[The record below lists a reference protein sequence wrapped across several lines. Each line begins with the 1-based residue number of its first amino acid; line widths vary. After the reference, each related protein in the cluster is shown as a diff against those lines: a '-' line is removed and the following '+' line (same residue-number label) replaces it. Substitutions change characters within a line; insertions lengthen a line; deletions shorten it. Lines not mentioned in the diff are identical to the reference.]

1 MRRVKLEGGSGDFV
15 LSPIGNGNP
24 FSTADTIYFRNLLSA
39 DHDADSNSFTFKKH
53 SLGKQGPRYL
63 FSYLDS
69 EGFAL
74 ELDAAA
80 ARTLAVIKKGR
91 KVLEQSRKAG
101 AMMKQTNHRELDIKG
116 FKRHLKSF
124 QVPATDHMVRVAHPA
139 NFSVP
144 GSGKTTIALAAFA
157 HLKKARVVEVLVV
170 VGPRSS
176 FAPWETEA
184 TACLATKP
192 RIVRITGNKS
202 QRHHAWNE
210 ALQATLVILNYQVA
224 ANDLDRLES
233 LLSARA
239 AMLVVD
245 ESHYIKNIGDGKWA
259 NTMRSVAPLAAKRVI
274 LSGTPAPNGLADLW
288 AQFTF
293 LYPDE
298 ALLGTKDQFIHR
310 IQHDADPVK
319 SIKRDL
325 SPLFWRIKKRD
336 LGLPRAKV
344 VKLKVNFG
352 PIQEAIYDAL
362 AFKTLRDIKSV
373 PSEAARLKMWR
384 RAKMIRLLQAA
395 SNPALLAQYSDQ
407 FRLPPLSSSGLS
419 IGKLID
425 KYSEYEVPAKI
436 RAAVHLVNAL
446 TAKGR
451 KVILWTT
458 FIHNI
463 KMLVQLLK
471 DLRPLQLFGAIP
483 LSEQEDAE
491 INREN
496 IIQKFKNDSSAM
508 LLIANPAACAES
520 ISLHKVCGEAIYLDR
535 TFNCAHF
542 LQSKDRIHRVGLTHS
557 DRVNYY
563 YLICNGS
570 IDEVVDR
577 RLVQKERRML
587 ELLEQDFG
595 AVDFDSN
602 EDVVSEDNE
611 ENIDF
616 AQTMAQIRKRA
627 SHAR

>member
-1 MRRVKLEGGSGDFV
+1 MRRVKLEGGSGDFILRPV
-15 LSPIGNGNP
+15 GNGNP

-39 DHDADSNSFTFKKH
+39 EHDVDSNTFTFRKQA
-53 SLGKQGPRYL
+53 LGKQGPRYL
-63 FSYLDS
+63 FTYLDA
-69 EGFAL
+69 EGFQL

-80 ARTLAVIKKGR
+80 SRTLDTIKKGR
-91 KVLEQSRKAG
+91 KVLEQSRQAG
-101 AMMKQTNHRELDIKG
+101 AVMKQVTGGGLNTKG
-116 FKRHLKSF
+116 LKRRLKPF
-124 QVPATDHMVRVAHPA
+124 QLPATSHMIKVAHSA

-157 HLKKARVVEVLVV
+157 HLQKAEVVNVLVV

-184 TACLATKP
+184 IACLATKP

-202 QRHHAWNE
+202 HRHRAWHE
-210 ALQATLVILNYQVA
+210 AIRATVVILNYQVA
-224 ANDLDRLES
+224 ANDVEQLES

-245 ESHYIKNIGDGKWA
+245 ESHYIKNIGDGKWT

-298 ALLGTKDQFIHR
+298 ALLGTKDQFVHR
-310 IQHDADPVK
+310 IQNDADPVK

-325 SPLFWRIKKRD
+325 GPLFWRIKKRD
-336 LGLPRAKV
+336 LGLPRPKV
-344 VKLKVNFG
+344 AKLKVKFG
-352 PIQEAIYDAL
+352 PIQAAIYDAL

-373 PSEAARLKMWR
+373 PADAARLKMWR

-395 SNPALLAQYSDQ
+395 SNPSLLAQYSDQ

-425 KYSEYEVPAKI
+425 HYPEYEVPAKI
-436 RAAVHLVNAL
+436 RAAVHLINQL

-463 KMLVQLLK
+463 RMLMQLLK
-471 DLRPLQLFGAIP
+471 DLSPLPLFGGIP

-496 IIQKFKNDSSAM
+496 IINKFKTDSSAM
-508 LLIANPAACAES
+508 LLVANPAACAES

-542 LQSKDRIHRVGLTHS
+542 LQSKDRIHRVGLTHG

-563 YLICNGS
+563 YLISYGS
-570 IDEVVDR
+570 IDEVVDS

-602 EDVVSEDNE
+602 EDIVSEDSD
-611 ENIDF
+611 ENVDF
-616 AQTMAQIRKRA
+616 AQTMNQIRKRA
-627 SHAR
+627 GHAR